1 MNDTQIFCKTAEGER
16 ALVQRTRLVQRNLR
30 NVLILVDGY
39 ATVSDLTV
47 KLRDRTFVEAS
58 LTELRRGG
66 FIEAIEEYRARGD
79 AESADIAATPPSIA
93 DELDASASATMTMPV
108 PRATPA
114 VGEVVSIEPPEL
126 PPQLDSVF
134 AAPPEQPEISNP
146 SIEAQMPEVVAEISP
161 PAYIERSRVEPAWRG
176 MLARL
181 LAQREKPKVGDKG
194 EDKAKA
200 SSVAT
205 DPPLAKSSTATVR
218 TLAVP
223 KVLRV
228 RIKPVRRGQ
237 ASQAKSAWAM
247 RLLAVTLFVL
257 CFAVIALL
265 IYPYDRHR
273 EDLERL
279 ASDWVGLPVTT
290 SNVRLVF
297 SPLPA
302 LSLEQLRIGN
312 APGVVLGNLHVLP
325 DPVSL
330 FGDQWRLA
338 RAVLEKPLI
347 DGSAIQALFVSRVL
361 PSSGHLR
368 VDSLQIAN
376 ATVSLPGLSL
386 DNVSGVI
393 DVQGVGRVKSIR
405 LHTSDNALRI
415 DAVPRGE
422 TWQLK
427 IMAQKWAFP
436 IAGKPSGLLLSSLE
450 ANGDLRVGSLAI
462 DQLEAHLLD
471 GVVKGS
477 AQIAWSQGVALNTAL
492 AYTRL
497 NSARLAAL
505 VEPRLDIEG
514 EAEGKL
520 VLYSRAS
527 SLEDLFRNL
536 RGGGPF
542 SLDKAAV
549 RRFDL
554 VEAVRSQ
561 SDAPI
566 RGGETRFETLSGSV
580 EVDSDG
586 WRLGNLRATSGAM
599 NATGSLANVNDHL
612 RGLIEVQLRGSAG
625 LVRSP
630 VAIDGSLA
638 DPLLRSK
645 RVVTFPMVEPLPAVE
660 EAR

>member
-30 NVLILVDGY
+30 NVLILVDGN

-58 LTELRRGG
+58 LTELKRGG

-79 AESADIAATPPSIA
+79 AEPAVEAVVLPSVA
-93 DELDASASATMTMPV
+93 ETLDASASATMTMPV
-108 PRATPA
+108 PRAARPISELESVEA
-114 VGEVVSIEPPEL
+114 PEL
-126 PPQLDSVF
+126 PPQLDSIF
-134 AAPPEQPEISNP
+134 AAEPEQPEMSAP
-146 SIEAQMPEVVAEISP
+146 LVELEAPEIVAEISP
-161 PAYIERSRVEPAWRG
+161 PTYIEQPRAEPAWRRV
-176 MLARL
+176 LAGLR
-181 LAQREKPKVGDKG
+181 ARSEKPTVLDRWKEKG
-194 EDKAKA
+194 KTKA
-200 SSVAT
+200 SKAHLPSASR
-205 DPPLAKSSTATVR
+205 AK
-218 TLAVP
+218 TLPAS
-223 KVLRV
+223 KILRV
-228 RIKPVRRGQ
+228 RIKPIRRGQ
-237 ASQAKSAWAM
+237 AVKAKSAWAM
-247 RLLAVTLFVL
+247 RLLALMLFVL

-273 EDLERL
+273 EDFERL

-312 APGVVLGNLHVLP
+312 AHGVVLGNLHAVP
-325 DPVSL
+325 DPLSL
-330 FGDQWRLA
+330 FGQEWRLA

-347 DGSAIQALFVSRVL
+347 DASAIQTLFVSRVL
-361 PSSGHLR
+361 PSSGRLR
-368 VDSLQIAN
+368 VDRLQIAD

-427 IMAQKWAFP
+427 IAAQKWTFP
-436 IAGKPSGLLLSSLE
+436 MAGKPSGLMLSSLE
-450 ANGDLRVGSLAI
+450 AKGDLRVGSLAI

-477 AQIAWSQGVALNTAL
+477 AQIAWTQGVALNTAI
-492 AYTRL
+492 AYTRV
-497 NSARLAAL
+497 NSARLTAL
-505 VEPRLDIEG
+505 IEPRLDIEG

-527 SLEDLFRNL
+527 GLEDLLGNL

-542 SLDKAAV
+542 ALEKAAV
-549 RRFDL
+549 KRFDL

-599 NATGSLANVNDHL
+599 NATGSLANVNDRL

-630 VAIDGSLA
+630 VEIYGTLA
-638 DPLLRSK
+638 DPLLRSR
-645 RVVTFPMVEPLPAVE
+645 RVVTFPMVEPLPAAD
-660 EAR
+660 EAH